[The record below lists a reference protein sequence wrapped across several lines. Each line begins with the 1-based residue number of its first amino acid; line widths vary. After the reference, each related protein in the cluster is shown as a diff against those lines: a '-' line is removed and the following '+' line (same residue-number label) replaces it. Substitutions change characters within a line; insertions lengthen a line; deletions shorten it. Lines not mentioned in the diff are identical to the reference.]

1 MKKFIVAAFFILIS
15 APLLFGEEFSVKRE
29 STNDFINYKTYEH
42 AEQLVGQS
50 SKVIQGRLSYEFTVI
65 YRRQLWSC
73 IIGYIAA
80 GVPKCE
86 RATKLKPMFDLNS

>member
-15 APLLFGEEFSVKRE
+15 TTLLFGEEFSVERE

-50 SKVIQGRLSYEFTVI
+50 SKVIQGRLSYEFTIITEDNSGHALLVI
-65 YRRQLWSC
+65 SLQVCQNVSELLS
-73 IIGYIAA
+73 
-80 GVPKCE
+80 
-86 RATKLKPMFDLNS
+86 